1 MVVILNRTTV
11 TSSAIGS
18 WIFANNKKPR
28 INSKKGYTRPYKG
41 MRFARGSYIAKDKAN
56 PERSKNLKRLKTKKN
71 KPIKSSIKSN
81 LVNPLKFKAL
91 LISSKN
97 PKIKN
102 KGFSCSSFD
111 P

>member
-41 MRFARGSYIAKDKAN
+41 RRFARGSYIAKDKAN
-56 PERSKNLKRLKTKKN
+56 PERSKNLKRLKTKK
-71 KPIKSSIKSN
+71 KIESN
-81 LVNPLKFKAL
+81 SCRVLKRERIDEL
-91 LISSKN
+91 N
-97 PKIKN
+97 
-102 KGFSCSSFD
+102 
-111 P
+111 